1 MLPIFRNKRRPR
13 VRVPRPRICQ
23 PARLHRG
30 VVAAVTITV
39 LTIGLLYAAVAVY
52 EFGSAQAGFDRREAR
67 DLRASLDEK
76 LAGVEF
82 QRDQLLQQAATFAR
96 STQIDREAIR
106 QVRESLLDLQDERL
120 ALREEVEFLTSLLS
134 DGETKAGLRARSFII
149 EPLEN
154 PGEYRYRFTLSKY
167 PQNSEAITANMKL
180 AVVGRLDG
188 EMTVLELEKIV
199 IGELLTKLEFKQV
212 TQIEGA
218 FVLPRGFVPERLNY
232 SVSPTAE
239 GVLGLAES
247 VPWIDEP

>member
-1 MLPIFRNKRRPR
+1 MLPIFRNKRHPK
-13 VRVPRPRICQ
+13 VRVPIPRVCQ
-23 PARLHRG
+23 PAMLHRG
-30 VVAAVTITV
+30 VVYSVTITI
-39 LTIGLLYAAVAVY
+39 TIIVLLYAAVAVY

-67 DLRASLDEK
+67 QLRNSLEDK

-82 QRDQLLQQAATFAR
+82 QRDQLLQQAATFSR

-106 QVRESLLDLQDERL
+106 QVRNSLLDLQDERL
-120 ALREEVEFLTSLLS
+120 ALREEVAFLSSLLS
-134 DGETKAGLRARSFII
+134 DGQTKGGLRARSFII

-167 PQNSEAITANMKL
+167 PQNSDPITADFRL
-180 AVVGRLDG
+180 SVAGRMDG
-188 EMTVLELEKIV
+188 DMMVLELEKIV

-218 FVLPRGFVPERLNY
+218 FVLPRGFEPERLNY
-232 SVSPTAE
+232 SVSPEAD

-247 VPWIDEP
+247 VPWIDE